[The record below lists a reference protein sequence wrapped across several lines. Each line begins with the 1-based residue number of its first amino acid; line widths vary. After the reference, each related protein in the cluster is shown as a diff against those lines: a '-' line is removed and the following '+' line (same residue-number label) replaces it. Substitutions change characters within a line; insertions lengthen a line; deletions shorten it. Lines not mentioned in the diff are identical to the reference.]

1 MKKWYINASYQDGT
15 QIEQRFNYYENGNA
29 AAERERKVAL
39 EAWARTQHSGCI
51 CWSVCT
57 IG

>member
-15 QIEQRFNYYENGNA
+15 QIEQRFNYYENNNA
-29 AAERERKVAL
+29 DAERERKTAL
-39 EAWARTQHSGCI
+39 EVWARTQHSGCI
-51 CWSVCT
+51 CWSVCV